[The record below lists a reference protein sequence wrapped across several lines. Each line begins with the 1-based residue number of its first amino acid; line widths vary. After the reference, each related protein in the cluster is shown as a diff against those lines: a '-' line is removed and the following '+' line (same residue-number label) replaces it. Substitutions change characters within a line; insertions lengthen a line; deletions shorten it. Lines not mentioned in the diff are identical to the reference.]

1 MICSEHVEW
10 CGCCLLL
17 LLLLLRSLTTSKSC
31 IHIEGIGCL
40 LLSTH
45 IHLLLCWLLIC
56 AKLITH
62 WCGSAKLPS
71 LVILILVVLWLLT
84 VATSHLHLCS
94 KGHLLLPHVLLLLL
108 HLRSHCLER
117 IWLEFRLYS
126 LCCRLSSCAGGC
138 SCLA

>member
-1 MICSEHVEW
+1 MIWSEHVEW

-62 WCGSAKLPS
+62 WCGSAKLPT
-71 LVILILVVLWLLT
+71 LVLLIVLWLLT
-84 VATSHLHLCS
+84 VTTSHLHLCCKS
-94 KGHLLLPHVLLLLL
+94 HLLLRHVLLLLL
-108 HLRSHCLER
+108 HLRSRCLER
-117 IWLEFRLYS
+117 IWLEFRLG
-126 LCCRLSSCAGGC
+126 LCAASIGICC
-138 SCLA
+138 